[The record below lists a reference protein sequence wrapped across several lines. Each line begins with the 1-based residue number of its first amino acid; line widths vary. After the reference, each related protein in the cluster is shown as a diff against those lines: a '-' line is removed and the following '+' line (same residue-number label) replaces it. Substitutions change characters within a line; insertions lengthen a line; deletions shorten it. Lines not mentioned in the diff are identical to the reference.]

1 MIQFCNFEMFKIE
14 SLPSLCSA
22 KIAFG
27 GGGKMIGNCE
37 LEI

>member
-1 MIQFCNFEMFKIE
+1 MIQFCDFEMFKIE
-14 SLPSLCSA
+14 SSFSLCSA

-27 GGGKMIGNCE
+27 GGGGMIGNCE

>member
-14 SLPSLCSA
+14 SSSSLYPA

-27 GGGKMIGNCE
+27 GGGGMIGNCE